1 MKFFFYMV
9 VKLLMLLNLSF
20 DTSAGL
26 HVGQSVD
33 SIDIKQTY
41 SSYVVR
47 LFNQSEDMSAV
58 WD

>member
-1 MKFFFYMV
+1 MV
-9 VKLLMLLNLSF
+9 VNLLMLLNLSF

-33 SIDIKQTY
+33 RIDIKQTY